1 MSIIIRKSD
10 DRDRKWIRNLFT
22 EHWGSECIVT
32 RGKLYHADQLHGI
45 IAEDRTER
53 VGLLTYR
60 FEQNECEIMSLNSL
74 HERQGIGTALMESVQ
89 DKAKK
94 AGCGRIWLI
103 TTNDNTHAMRFYEKL
118 GYRRVKI
125 YYGAIEM
132 SRKLKPE
139 IPEIGMDGIPIR
151 DEIEYEMI
159 L

>member
-1 MSIIIRKSD
+1 MSIIIREAN
-10 DRDRKWIRNLFT
+10 DRDREWIRNLII

-32 RGKLYHADQLHGI
+32 RGKLYYVDQLHGI
-45 IAEDRTER
+45 IAENRNKR

-74 HERQGIGTALMESVQ
+74 RERQGVGTALMKSVQ
-89 DKAKK
+89 DIAKA
-94 AGCGRIWLI
+94 AGCSRIWLI

-118 GYRRVKI
+118 GYHRVKI
-125 YYGAIEM
+125 YYDAIEI

-139 IPEIGMDGIPIR
+139 IPEIGIDGIPIR
-151 DEIEYEMI
+151 DEIEYEII